1 MELEFL
7 DLARQ
12 ETVTNF
18 WTESVS
24 QLEMRMKVYNNNQ
37 DLLTIKQKDFS
48 SEGRLFVELE
58 CRSQRLIEKFCHVC
72 RKTDLEKSKLGSLAN
87 ELNKEL

>member
-58 CRSQRLIEKFCHVC
+58 CRS
-72 RKTDLEKSKLGSLAN
+72 
-87 ELNKEL
+87 